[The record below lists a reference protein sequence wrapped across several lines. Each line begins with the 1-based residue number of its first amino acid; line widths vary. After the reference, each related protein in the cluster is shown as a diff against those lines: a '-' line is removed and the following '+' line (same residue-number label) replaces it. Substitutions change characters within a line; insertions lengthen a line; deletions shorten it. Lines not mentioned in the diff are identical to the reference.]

1 MKVIKAILVL
11 VVLILAICAVGHI
24 GNDELASR
32 SDVVQ
37 SVTAVV
43 DCQLTGGLTYV
54 QTPDNHVWA
63 YYDNDDLAR
72 GDRVQITI
80 CNGEI
85 IDAEVLR

>member
-1 MKVIKAILVL
+1 MFKKCLCIVL
-11 VVLILAICAVGHI
+11 FIALFWAMGHI
-24 GNDELASR
+24 GAEELSSR
-32 SDVVQ
+32 SEITTT
-37 SVTAVV
+37 VTAVV

-85 IDAEVLR
+85 IDSEVLR

>member
-1 MKVIKAILVL
+1 MKVVRTLFIIAVLTLV
-11 VVLILAICAVGHI
+11 IYAVGHI
-24 GNDELASR
+24 GNEELASR

-63 YYDNDDLAR
+63 YYDNDDLVR

-85 IDAEVLR
+85 IDSEVLR